1 MTAHVQFD
9 AAEEAVVLRE
19 AAIIAADRLLAE
31 ALLSIDEASS
41 FLKVSSATLNRL
53 PILRVKLGGATRYR
67 RADLL
72 EHIGKSVER

>member
-1 MTAHVQFD
+1 MIAHVRLD
-9 AAEEAVVLRE
+9 ADEEAVVLRE

-53 PILRVKLGGATRYR
+53 PIPRVKLGGATRYR

-72 EHIGKSVER
+72 EHIQASLEK